1 MNRLAVLLISLL
13 IVGTTSARADV
24 DGSVSLTETVKMAV
38 AQHPRIKA
46 MVHNRQAIDRNLAAA
61 LGRFFPSLDLSSNY
75 GFQQY
80 NSQAARG
87 ARTQDRTRTAGDSTL
102 RLTQNIFDGRNRISD
117 YLGSKARLTSAEYR
131 LLDNV
136 ETVALDAI
144 RAHVDVVR
152 IRKLIGLAEE
162 NVTSHQEVLN
172 SIAERVAGGA
182 GSLADEMQA
191 RGRVARAETTLIT
204 YQGDLRSSEAEYKRL
219 TGETPGVLR
228 DPDFHPE
235 LVAPSVDPVMEITMA
250 DNPKIKVYEAEL
262 QATAEDEGVKVST
275 MLPNL
280 DLEVSSRYTEHL
292 DGAST
297 YLRDDRAMLALS
309 WNLFKGGSDYND
321 IHAAKQRVKEAEANL
336 QDTIDD
342 LTRQVVTAWSEYE
355 TAKAQVAKHQEAL
368 QYSMESRD
376 MYLMQFNV
384 GQRSLLDVLDSIN
397 EVFSNSVLLETAQSN
412 LNFTV
417 YKFLALEGQLV
428 KTLEISEN
436 AYDPDAPNSAP

>member
-1 MNRLAVLLISLL
+1 MRRLATLLIFSLL
-13 IVGTTSARADV
+13 ICHTPALADV
-24 DGSVSLTETVKMAV
+24 DGTVSLTESVKAAV
-38 AQHPRIKA
+38 THHPRIKSLL
-46 MVHNRQAIDRNLAAA
+46 HNRQAIDSNLAAA
-61 LGRFFPSLDLSSNY
+61 FGRFFPSLDLSSRY

-80 NSQAARG
+80 NSQTARNN
-87 ARTQDRTRTAGDSTL
+87 RTPDRTRTASDSTL
-102 RLTQNIFDGRNRISD
+102 KLTQNIFDGMNRISD
-117 YLGSKARLTSAEYR
+117 YLGSKARLNSAEYR
-131 LLDNV
+131 LIDNV

-152 IRKLIGLAEE
+152 IRKLIKLAQD
-162 NVTSHQEVLN
+162 NVTAHQEVLN

-204 YQGDLRSSEAEYKRL
+204 YNGDLQSSAAEYFRL
-219 TGETPGVLR
+219 TGKNPGVLAA
-228 DPDFHPE
+228 PSYHPE
-235 LVAPSVDPVMEITMA
+235 YIPKSMDAIMESTLK
-250 DNPKIKVYEAEL
+250 DSPKIKVYKAEIETKL
-262 QATAEDEGVKVST
+262 EDKGKTAST
-275 MLPNL
+275 MLPTV
-280 DLEVSSRYTEHL
+280 DLEVSSRYTDHL
-292 DGAST
+292 DGTST

-309 WNLFKGGSDYND
+309 WNLFSGSSDYND
-321 IHAAKQRVKEAEANL
+321 IRAAKARIKEAQANL

-342 LTRQVVTAWSEYE
+342 LTRQVATAWSEYA
-355 TAKAQVAKHQEAL
+355 TSKAQVDKHQEAL

-417 YKFLALEGQLV
+417 YKFLALEGQLL
-428 KTLEISEN
+428 KTLEVSEDT
-436 AYDPDAPNSAP
+436 YAPTADQSK